1 MRDSVGQ
8 RPPFCYNGLMLFELR
23 QYRTRPGQRENWVK
37 FADEEI
43 IPFQT
48 SRGMQIVGSWVGE
61 GDSDEFIWIR
71 RFESEAERE
80 RLYKEVYESDHWKTQ
95 VAPRVPELIDRE
107 AIRVTRMHPTPRS
120 AIQ

>member
-1 MRDSVGQ
+1 
-8 RPPFCYNGLMLFELR
+8 MLFELR
-23 QYRTRPGQRENWVK
+23 QYRTRPGQRDAWVR
-37 FADEEI
+37 FADNEI

-48 SRGMQIVGSWVGE
+48 AQGMRIVGSWVGE

-80 RLYKEVYESDHWKTQ
+80 RLYKAVYESDHWKTN
-95 VAPRVPELIDRE
+95 VAPRIPELLDRE
-107 AIRVTRMHPTPRS
+107 QIRVTRMNPTPGS